1 MKIGNKHM
9 QKSFIACENVLAVGN
24 VNNWLIN
31 LRKKKGSVIPD
42 ISLKIAVLKAVYASA
57 LLNLYKKMRARLPR
71 FTKKTELYS
80 Y

>member
-1 MKIGNKHM
+1 M

-31 LRKKKGSVIPD
+31 LRKKKGLLFQN
-42 ISLKIAVLKAVYASA
+42 ISLRIAVFKAVYASA
-57 LLNLYKKMRARLPR
+57 LLNLYKKIRARLPR
-71 FTKKTELYS
+71 LTKKTELYS